1 MVEYAL
7 NLQEVEAMQSNRP
20 EKRAEDKKSLAGG
33 DRNPALM
40 LMRVVQGALIGGGAI
55 LPGVSGGVLAVVFG
69 IYRPMMELLSHPFRA
84 LKKNLWLF
92 IPVIIGVGIGFV
104 GFAKLMALL
113 FAEDSPYPISLFV
126 GLILG
131 TVPSLFKT
139 ARSAERKPRADTLT
153 LLVAF
158 IGLLAFLLLMRLT
171 NAMSIALT
179 PLWALISGVIWGF
192 SLIVPGLS
200 SSSILIFMGLY
211 QGIMDDVGR
220 LQFATIIPLMLG
232 IAAVAFLFARV
243 VDTLFEKHFSVAS
256 HAIIGLVLASTVMI
270 IPTAFAGIGQALL
283 CLLLAAAGFAAS
295 WYLGV
300 WGEKYEAQR

>member
-1 MVEYAL
+1 
-7 NLQEVEAMQSNRP
+7 MQSNQPDMRADDKNKRP
-20 EKRAEDKKSLAGG
+20 VSDKS
-33 DRNPALM
+33 PALM
-40 LMRVVQGALIGGGAI
+40 LMRVLQGALIGGGAI

-92 IPVIIGVGIGFV
+92 IPIVIGVGIGFV

-131 TVPSLFKT
+131 TVPSLLKT
-139 ARSAERKPRADTLT
+139 ARSQGRKPAADMTALILT
-153 LLVAF
+153 FA
-158 IGLLAFLLLMRLT
+158 GLLAFLIILEGTGSMNLT
-171 NAMSIALT
+171 LT
-179 PLWALISGVIWGF
+179 PVWALISGLIWGF

-211 QGIMDDVGR
+211 KSIMDDVGR
-220 LQFATIIPLMLG
+220 LQLGTVIPLLLG
-232 IAAVAFLFARV
+232 IALVAFLFARV
-243 VDTLFEKHFSVAS
+243 IDSLFNKHFSVAS
-256 HAIIGLVLASTVMI
+256 HAIVGLVLASTIMI
-270 IPTAFAGIGQALL
+270 IPREYAGLGQILL
-283 CLLLAAAGFAAS
+283 CLALAVIGFAGA

-300 WGEKYEAQR
+300 WGEKYEAHK

>member
-1 MVEYAL
+1 
-7 NLQEVEAMQSNRP
+7 MQSNQP
-20 EKRAEDKKSLAGG
+20 DMRADDKNKKPVSDKS
-33 DRNPALM
+33 PALM
-40 LMRVVQGALIGGGAI
+40 LMRVLQGALIGGGAI

-92 IPVIIGVGIGFV
+92 IPIVIGVGIGFV

-131 TVPSLFKT
+131 TVPSLLKT
-139 ARSAERKPRADTLT
+139 ARSQGRKPAADMTALGLT
-153 LLVAF
+153 FA
-158 IGLLAFLLLMRLT
+158 GLLAFLIILEGTGSMNLT
-171 NAMSIALT
+171 LT
-179 PLWALISGVIWGF
+179 PVWALISGLIWGF

-211 QGIMDDVGR
+211 KSIMDDVGR
-220 LQFATIIPLMLG
+220 LQLGTVIPLLLG
-232 IAAVAFLFARV
+232 IALVAFLFARV
-243 VDTLFEKHFSVAS
+243 IDSLFNKHFSVAS
-256 HAIIGLVLASTVMI
+256 HAIVGLVLASTIMI
-270 IPTAFAGIGQALL
+270 IPREYAGLGQILL
-283 CLLLAAAGFAAS
+283 CLALAVIGFAGA

-300 WGEKYEAQR
+300 WGEKYEAHK

>member
-1 MVEYAL
+1 MP
-7 NLQEVEAMQSNRP
+7 SNRP
-20 EKRAEDKKSLAGG
+20 DQRAEDTITKTNRQPGSDKS
-33 DRNPALM
+33 PALM
-40 LMRVVQGALIGGGAI
+40 MMRVLQGALIGGGAI

-113 FAEDSPYPISLFV
+113 FADDSPYPISLFV

-131 TVPSLFKT
+131 TVPSLMKT
-139 ARSAERKPRADTLT
+139 ARSQGRKPKADMTALAAT
-153 LLVAF
+153 FA
-158 IGLLAFLLLMRLT
+158 GLLAFLILIQSAGSMNL
-171 NAMSIALT
+171 SLT
-179 PLWALISGVIWGF
+179 PLWALISGIVWGF

-211 QGIMDDVGR
+211 KNIMDDVGR
-220 LQFATIIPLMLG
+220 LQLSTVVPLLLG
-232 IAAVAFLFARV
+232 IALVAFLFARV
-243 VDTLFEKHFSVAS
+243 IDKLFDKHFSVAS
-256 HAIIGLVLASTVMI
+256 HAIVGLVLASTIMI
-270 IPTAFAGIGQALL
+270 IPTAFTGIGQILI
-283 CLLLAAAGFAAS
+283 CLLLAAAGFIAA

>member
-1 MVEYAL
+1 
-7 NLQEVEAMQSNRP
+7 MQSNQPDMRADDKNKKTVS
-20 EKRAEDKKSLAGG
+20 EKS
-33 DRNPALM
+33 PALM
-40 LMRVVQGALIGGGAI
+40 LMRVLQGALIGGGAI

-92 IPVIIGVGIGFV
+92 IPIVIGVGIGFV

-131 TVPSLFKT
+131 TVPSLLKT
-139 ARSAERKPRADTLT
+139 ARSQGRKPAADMTALILT
-153 LLVAF
+153 FA
-158 IGLLAFLLLMRLT
+158 GLLAFLIILEGTGSMNLT
-171 NAMSIALT
+171 LT
-179 PLWALISGVIWGF
+179 PVWALISGLIWGF

-211 QGIMDDVGR
+211 KSIMDDVGR
-220 LQFATIIPLMLG
+220 LQLGTVIPLLLG
-232 IAAVAFLFARV
+232 IALVAFLFARV
-243 VDTLFEKHFSVAS
+243 IDSLFNKHFSVAS
-256 HAIIGLVLASTVMI
+256 HAIVGLVLASTIMI
-270 IPTAFAGIGQALL
+270 IPRVYAGLGQILL
-283 CLLLAAAGFAAS
+283 CLGLAVIGFAGA

-300 WGEKYEAQR
+300 WGEKYEAHK

>member
-1 MVEYAL
+1 
-7 NLQEVEAMQSNRP
+7 MQSNQPDMRADDKNKRP
-20 EKRAEDKKSLAGG
+20 VSDKS
-33 DRNPALM
+33 PALM
-40 LMRVVQGALIGGGAI
+40 LMRVLQGALIGGGAI

-92 IPVIIGVGIGFV
+92 IPIVIGVGIGFV

-131 TVPSLFKT
+131 TVPSLLKT
-139 ARSAERKPRADTLT
+139 ARSQGRKPAADMTALILT
-153 LLVAF
+153 FA
-158 IGLLAFLLLMRLT
+158 GLLAFLIILEGTGSMNL
-171 NAMSIALT
+171 ILT
-179 PLWALISGVIWGF
+179 PVWALISGLIWGF

-211 QGIMDDVGR
+211 KSIMDDVGR
-220 LQFATIIPLMLG
+220 LQLGTVIPLLLG
-232 IAAVAFLFARV
+232 IALVAFLFARV
-243 VDTLFEKHFSVAS
+243 IDSLFNKHFSVAS
-256 HAIIGLVLASTVMI
+256 HAIVGLVLASTVMI
-270 IPTAFAGIGQALL
+270 IPRVYAGLGQILL
-283 CLLLAAAGFAAS
+283 CLGLAVIGFAGA

-300 WGEKYEAQR
+300 WGEKYEAHK

>member
-1 MVEYAL
+1 
-7 NLQEVEAMQSNRP
+7 MQSNQP
-20 EKRAEDKKSLAGG
+20 DMRADDKNKKPVSDKS
-33 DRNPALM
+33 PALM
-40 LMRVVQGALIGGGAI
+40 LMRVLQGALIGGGAI

-92 IPVIIGVGIGFV
+92 IPIIIGVGIGFV

-131 TVPSLFKT
+131 TVPSLLKT
-139 ARSAERKPRADTLT
+139 ARSQGRKPAADMTALGLT
-153 LLVAF
+153 FA
-158 IGLLAFLLLMRLT
+158 GLLAFLIILEGTGSMNLT
-171 NAMSIALT
+171 LT
-179 PLWALISGVIWGF
+179 PVWALISGLIWGF

-211 QGIMDDVGR
+211 KSIMDDVGR
-220 LQFATIIPLMLG
+220 LQLGTVIPLLLG
-232 IAAVAFLFARV
+232 IALVAFLFARV
-243 VDTLFEKHFSVAS
+243 IDSLFNKHFSVAS
-256 HAIIGLVLASTVMI
+256 HAIVGLVLASTVMI
-270 IPTAFAGIGQALL
+270 IPRGYAGLGQILL
-283 CLLLAAAGFAAS
+283 CLGLAVIGFAGA

-300 WGEKYEAQR
+300 WGEKYEAHK

>member
-1 MVEYAL
+1 
-7 NLQEVEAMQSNRP
+7 MQSNQPDMRADDKNKKP
-20 EKRAEDKKSLAGG
+20 VSEKS
-33 DRNPALM
+33 PALM
-40 LMRVVQGALIGGGAI
+40 LMRVLQGALIGGGAI

-92 IPVIIGVGIGFV
+92 IPIVIGVGIGFV

-131 TVPSLFKT
+131 TVPSLLKT
-139 ARSAERKPRADTLT
+139 ARSQGRKPAADMTALILT
-153 LLVAF
+153 FA
-158 IGLLAFLLLMRLT
+158 GLLAFLIILEGTGSMNLT
-171 NAMSIALT
+171 LT
-179 PLWALISGVIWGF
+179 PVWALISGLIWGF

-211 QGIMDDVGR
+211 KSIMDDVGW
-220 LQFATIIPLMLG
+220 LQLGTVIPLLLG
-232 IAAVAFLFARV
+232 IALVAFLFARV
-243 VDTLFEKHFSVAS
+243 IDSLFNKHFSVAS
-256 HAIIGLVLASTVMI
+256 HAIVGLVLASTIMI
-270 IPTAFAGIGQALL
+270 IPRVYAGLGQILL
-283 CLLLAAAGFAAS
+283 CLGLAVIGFAGA

-300 WGEKYEAQR
+300 WGEKYEAHK

>member
-1 MVEYAL
+1 
-7 NLQEVEAMQSNRP
+7 MQSNQPDMRADDKNKRP
-20 EKRAEDKKSLAGG
+20 VSDKS
-33 DRNPALM
+33 PALM
-40 LMRVVQGALIGGGAI
+40 LMRVLQGALIGGGAI

-92 IPVIIGVGIGFV
+92 IPIVIGVGIGFV

-131 TVPSLFKT
+131 TVPSLLKT
-139 ARSAERKPRADTLT
+139 ARSQGRKPTADMTALILT
-153 LLVAF
+153 FA
-158 IGLLAFLLLMRLT
+158 GLLAFLIILEGTGSMNLT
-171 NAMSIALT
+171 LT
-179 PLWALISGVIWGF
+179 PVWALISGLIWGF

-211 QGIMDDVGR
+211 KSIMDNVGR
-220 LQFATIIPLMLG
+220 LQLGTVIPLLLG
-232 IAAVAFLFARV
+232 IALVAFLFARV
-243 VDTLFEKHFSVAS
+243 IDSLFNKHFSVAS
-256 HAIIGLVLASTVMI
+256 HAIVGLVLASTIMI
-270 IPTAFAGIGQALL
+270 IPRLYAGLGQILL
-283 CLLLAAAGFAAS
+283 CLSLAVIGFAGA

-300 WGEKYEAQR
+300 WGEKYEAHK